1 VRWNWKYALEFGNSS
16 SNLKRIWFSFGLNVG
31 LIFYPDF
38 QKKIEHCS
46 KYNFI
51 FFHLHPK
58 MSLIFTYIKADLLIK
73 KKKLGDYV
81 ATKVEKR

>member
-1 VRWNWKYALEFGNSS
+1 
-16 SNLKRIWFSFGLNVG
+16 
-31 LIFYPDF
+31 
-38 QKKIEHCS
+38 
-46 KYNFI
+46 
-51 FFHLHPK
+51 